1 MHVKNHG
8 KRRGGSAPMKR
19 QACRTQLIE
28 IVYCNA
34 SDRFSIIYL
43 RIIVPTDCLND
54 ILCRICKVCT
64 SFFFF
69 FKSKLALSKLL
80 SDGTIRKKMIVTKV
94 ESGRWKVEN
103 KCNVHR
109 DRYFL
114 VDYILFWSYFGDEAI
129 MNQI

>member
-1 MHVKNHG
+1 MQ
-8 KRRGGSAPMKR
+8 S
-19 QACRTQLIE
+19 LYI
-28 IVYCNA
+28 
-34 SDRFSIIYL
+34 
-43 RIIVPTDCLND
+43 
-54 ILCRICKVCT
+54 
-64 SFFFF
+64 FFFF
-69 FKSKLALSKLL
+69 LKSKLALSKLL

-129 MNQI
+129 KFNKSQSGWSNHDCDEKSTNT